1 MPCIEP
7 CNLAADTKPKELLQ
21 HHEQQQ
27 EQCLPPPPPSPP
39 PTGLSRF
46 WSGYFAKPSAPG
58 EASLAWRIG
67 ESGWNRLE
75 NASWRIWN
83 RKAPEVP
90 PPLPV
95 EIDPPASEST
105 PPTPDKSAPA
115 TPNPVPP
122 PPTDP
127 KRRPTL
133 FETYIPQLPTAV
145 LERLK
150 KESMTDTIS
159 TLLGENLAEL
169 ISTAISRAEASGFI
183 DPASPAYARWRR
195 QSSPTAFMR
204 KWGWLPGTGGG
215 MSHADSAVDLD
226 VEELLD
232 RIGADNFGDSA
243 SSLFSL
249 QSTPPVVAPNT
260 PTTGTSATGAQPIPC
275 SAATFR
281 KRSIQATP
289 PPRASLLSLMLDQSL
304 PHQQEERRKAA
315 IRRRRM
321 LWYMRRQEME
331 EEGEDKRG
339 MDVETYMK
347 LTDACDSAAVSARAA
362 RVPGVPRRDPF
373 GDPDTRR
380 RQVTDTA
387 QSLIDPTWRIRDARS
402 RRVAPW
408 PEQRRAATYDASSED
423 PDFSVW

>member
-7 CNLAADTKPKELLQ
+7 CNLAVDTKSKEQQ
-21 HHEQQQ
+21 HDHQQ
-27 EQCLPPPPPSPP
+27 EQCPPPSPPP

-58 EASLAWRIG
+58 EPSLAWRIG

-83 RKAPEVP
+83 RKAPEAP
-90 PPLPV
+90 PPVPV
-95 EIDPPASEST
+95 PIDPPASA
-105 PPTPDKSAPA
+105 PPSPDKRAPA
-115 TPNPVPP
+115 TPNPVP

-159 TLLGENLAEL
+159 SLLGENLAEL

-204 KWGWLPGTGGG
+204 KWGWLSGTGG

-249 QSTPPVVAPNT
+249 QSTAPVPPNT
-260 PTTGTSATGAQPIPC
+260 PTTGASATGAKAIPC
-275 SAATFR
+275 SSATFR

-289 PPRASLLSLMLDQSL
+289 PPRASLLSQMLDQSL

-321 LWYMRRQEME
+321 LWHMRRQEME

-347 LTDACDSAAVSARAA
+347 LMDACDSAAVSARAA

-373 GDPDTRR
+373 GDSDTRR

-408 PEQRRAATYDASSED
+408 PEQRRAATYDASED